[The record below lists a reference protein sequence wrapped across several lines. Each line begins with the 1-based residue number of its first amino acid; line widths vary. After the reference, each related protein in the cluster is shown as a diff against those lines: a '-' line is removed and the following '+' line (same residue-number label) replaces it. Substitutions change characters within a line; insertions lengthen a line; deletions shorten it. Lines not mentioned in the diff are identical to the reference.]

1 MARIPL
7 LAALASC
14 ALLVPGAGAQTV
26 IHRNWTVEDGLAQ
39 MQVLSIAEDRD
50 GFLWL
55 GTKSG
60 VSRFDGHR
68 FESFLPKDGVP
79 VAQILAI
86 HPAANGEVFFGSDGD
101 GAAVFHGGRF
111 QRLPAASGLGAGRV
125 TAIAAAPGG
134 AILFARD
141 HQVVK
146 RRPDGRYEVLLGGLP
161 GEDFILSLLATRDGS
176 VFIGTLKHGAFV
188 LRNGR
193 IEPLRGE
200 SGLPGRTINALR
212 EARGGGVW
220 FGGERGL
227 SLYRGGRFRLVHELE
242 GPARDEVQSILEA
255 SDGSL
260 YVGAY
265 ASGLRV
271 LSRTGEWRRIDRENG
286 LPDWRVYALHETRDG
301 AIYIGTDSGLTV
313 YDSGALESWT
323 PPGPTNLHRAVWA
336 ILRQGRDV
344 WLATGSGLTVLRD
357 GGRWERPER
366 WRDLA
371 GHPVRVLHRGASGR
385 LYAGTVAAGLWVD
398 DGRRIRR
405 YGVEEGLPGDMV
417 RSVYE
422 ATDGTAYIG
431 TSRGLALLREGRV
444 ETLPGGALAGESV
457 WTVAGTADGAVWFGL
472 QREGLARLGPDGSL
486 RRWTRGDGLP
496 ADSVLSIVE
505 TRDGSL
511 LLGTPRGLSV
521 FRGDRFRNFD
531 SRHGL
536 TEETVYCALEDG
548 EGRRY
553 LSTNRGINVFEPGA
567 ATVSRTLLREDG
579 LPSQEGM
586 LGACDRDPEGRL
598 WFGTARGVGIYDPG
612 KRRPDRLPPR
622 AHVTGWKLFGREL
635 PLSAA
640 GRTFDSRE
648 SYFAFSYT
656 GIDFASP
663 GKVRYRHRLAG
674 LDPDWNVSTDQRQ
687 VQYTNL
693 APGSYRFEVQA
704 AGEGGVWSDAAALPF
719 VIRSPRWWQR
729 PERTLSLSALTLVM
743 AGAVVSAYR
752 VRQLLAYERLRTR
765 LAADLHDDVGAG
777 LTEIAILSDAHPE
790 LAHAGET
797 ARRLVDRM
805 NDLVWLVNPRRD
817 SLRELV
823 VRLKSSYAETFAQR
837 GIDFRASDLC
847 HLEDARLSMPRR
859 ENLYSLLQEA
869 LRNALRHSGA
879 GEVRLDAAL
888 RGRRLEVTVRDDGRG
903 FDPAAAAEGE
913 GLRNMRRRAAAIGGR
928 LEIESSPGRGTV
940 VRFTGPVHGKGA

>member
-1 MARIPL
+1 MRIPL
-7 LAALASC
+7 LPALAAY

-68 FESFLPKDGVP
+68 FESFLQKDGVP
-79 VAQILAI
+79 AAQILAI
-86 HPAANGEVFFGSDGD
+86 HSTPDGAVFFGSDGD
-101 GAAVFHGGRF
+101 GAAVFRGGRF
-111 QRLPAASGLGAGRV
+111 QRLSAASGLGAGRV
-125 TAIAAAPGG
+125 TTIAAAPGG
-134 AILFARD
+134 AILFARG
-141 HQVVK
+141 HRIV
-146 RRPDGRYEVLLGGLP
+146 RRSPRGGYEVLAGDLP
-161 GEDFILSLLATRDGS
+161 EDALILSLLAARDGS
-176 VFIGTLKHGAFV
+176 VFLGTLKHGAFV
-188 LRNGR
+188 FRNGR
-193 IEPLRGE
+193 LEPLRGE
-200 SGLPGRTINALR
+200 GGLPGMTINALR

-220 FGGERGL
+220 FGGERRL
-227 SLYRGGRFRLVHELE
+227 SLYRDGRFQLVQELG
-242 GPARDEVQSILEA
+242 GPARDEVLSILEA

-260 YVGAY
+260 YAGAY

-271 LSRTGEWRRIDRENG
+271 LSPAGEWRRIDRESG
-286 LPDWRVYALHETRDG
+286 LPDWRVYAIHETRDG
-301 AIYIGTDSGLTV
+301 IIYLGTDSGLTF

-323 PPGPTNLHRAVWA
+323 PPGPSNLHRAVWS
-336 ILRQGRDV
+336 ILREGRDV

-366 WRDLA
+366 WRDLS
-371 GHPVRVLHRGASGR
+371 GMPVRVLHRGASGR
-385 LYAGTVAAGLWVD
+385 LYAGSAAGLRVD

-405 YGVEEGLPGDMV
+405 YGGEEGLPGDMV
-417 RSVYE
+417 RSVFE
-422 ATDGTAYIG
+422 APDGAAYIG
-431 TSRGLALLREGRV
+431 THRGLAVLREGRV
-444 ETLPGGALAGESV
+444 EPLPGGALAEEGV
-457 WTVAGTADGAVWFGL
+457 WDIAGTADGAVWFGL
-472 QREGLARLGPDGSL
+472 QRQGLARLGPDGSL
-486 RRWTRGDGLP
+486 RRWTRKDGLP
-496 ADSVLSIVE
+496 ADSVLSILE
-505 TRDGSL
+505 ARDGSL
-511 LLGTPRGLSV
+511 LLGTTRGLSV
-521 FRGDRFRNFD
+521 FRGGRFRNFD

-553 LSTNRGINVFEPGA
+553 LSTNRGINIFEPGA

-598 WFGTARGVGIYDPG
+598 WFGTVRGVGVYDPG
-612 KRRPDRLPPR
+612 KRRPDRIPPR
-622 AHVTGWKLFGREL
+622 AHVTGWKLFGKEL
-635 PLSAA
+635 PLPSA

-663 GKVRYRHRLAG
+663 GKVRYRHRLSG
-674 LDPDWNVSTDQRQ
+674 LDQDWSAGTDQRQ

-704 AGEGGVWSDAAALPF
+704 AGEKGAWSQAAALPF

-729 PERTLSLSALTLVM
+729 PAWTLSLSALTLVM

-823 VRLKSSYAETFAQR
+823 VRLKSSYGETFAQT
-837 GIDFRASDLC
+837 GIDFRAGDLSS
-847 HLEDARLSMPRR
+847 LEDARLSMPCR
-859 ENLYSLLQEA
+859 ESLYALLQEA

-879 GEVRLDAAL
+879 GRVRLDAAL

-903 FDPAAAAEGE
+903 FDPVAAAEGE

-928 LEIESSPGRGTV
+928 LEIESASGRGTV